1 MYGLAKGYTKNIGRD
16 AMIDRDNDA
25 IAALTIMWE
34 LIKGLVPGE
43 VVAEVNQHLKD
54 ANMPRMAT
62 RNVEPGMYHFSLYI
76 GNSERSSDFRFRYHF
91 VMGEK
96 TYSFPDIER
105 APPEGYMSHDYVA

>member
-62 RNVEPGMYHFSLYI
+62 RNVEPGMYHFLATLKEALIS
-76 GNSERSSDFRFRYHF
+76 GSRYHF
-91 VMGEK
+91 AMGEK